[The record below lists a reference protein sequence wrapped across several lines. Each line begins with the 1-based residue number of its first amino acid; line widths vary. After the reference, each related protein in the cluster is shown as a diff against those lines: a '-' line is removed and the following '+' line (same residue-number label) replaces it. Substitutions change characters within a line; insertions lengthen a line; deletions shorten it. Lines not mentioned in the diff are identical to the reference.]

1 MLVLTNPQVCT
12 SDGMRMALGDNTEPQ
27 FHIFNYLYDYVNEKK
42 KKKTSGQYQCVSNTP
57 QLFFKKETS
66 TLKLRALQI
75 TVTVIHISR
84 SGRGV
89 AFPLKINLLE

>member
-42 KKKTSGQYQCVSNTP
+42 KKKPQVSTSVFLTP
-57 QLFFKKETS
+57 LNFFLKKKHQPS
-66 TLKLRALQI
+66 
-75 TVTVIHISR
+75 S
-84 SGRGV
+84 
-89 AFPLKINLLE
+89 